1 MPSDDR
7 AARALQALSAPRE
20 RWTSAVAA
28 AAEEVRAFLA
38 AHRPLPHG
46 QPAERARVELGA
58 FAAGR
63 IDAARFGALFGGG
76 APLDP
81 ASVARVER
89 ALGELTQLAA
99 AGDLPFRVDVATGAD
114 LRLAVSHA
122 LGFAGRAFGAAQVVE
137 LIRSGRFREDVH
149 GALLDGLPFRRWNR
163 AERQIAPPLVV
174 EVDGADLHAGSLA
187 DFVDGTMKIVLLVR
201 GACPPA
207 PLVRLVTPGVLV
219 MQAAGAAELD
229 RLAAFPGPAV
239 AALVPQGA
247 ARFVHDPAGGPALH
261 QRLRIHFA
269 PDADALAPV
278 GGTTVFQQRE
288 ELALLR
294 ELAAAPAPIRMA
306 SAEPASAE
314 PASNGSAEPA
324 SAESPAAGS
333 ASASGTGP
341 PATGHPAPGT
351 AGSDVDRL
359 ASWLLRQAE
368 LG

>member
-7 AARALQALSAPRE
+7 AARALRALSAPRE

-28 AAEEVRAFLA
+28 AVEEVRAYLA
-38 AHRPLPHG
+38 AHRPLPQG

-81 ASVARVER
+81 ASAARVER
-89 ALGELTQLAA
+89 ALAELTQLAA
-99 AGDLPFRVDVATGAD
+99 AGDLPFCVDVAPGAD
-114 LRLAVSHA
+114 LRLAVGHA

-137 LIRSGRFREDVH
+137 LIRSGRFRDGEH
-149 GALLDGLPFRRWNR
+149 GGLLDGLPFRRWNR

-174 EVDGADLHAGSLA
+174 QVDGADLHAGSLA
-187 DFVDGTMKIVLLVR
+187 DFLDGTMKMVLLVR

-219 MQAAGAAELD
+219 MQTAEADDLD
-229 RLAAFPGPAV
+229 GMAAFPGPAV

-247 ARFVHDPAGGPALH
+247 ARFVHDPAGGAALH

-269 PDADALAPV
+269 PEADALAPV

-288 ELALLR
+288 ELALLC
-294 ELAAAPAPIRMA
+294 ELAEAPPPLRIA

-314 PASNGSAEPA
+314 STESA
-324 SAESPAAGS
+324 SAESRSTEP
-333 ASASGTGP
+333 ASGTDP
-341 PATGHPAPGT
+341 PGTGHSALGT
-351 AGSDVDRL
+351 SAVDRL